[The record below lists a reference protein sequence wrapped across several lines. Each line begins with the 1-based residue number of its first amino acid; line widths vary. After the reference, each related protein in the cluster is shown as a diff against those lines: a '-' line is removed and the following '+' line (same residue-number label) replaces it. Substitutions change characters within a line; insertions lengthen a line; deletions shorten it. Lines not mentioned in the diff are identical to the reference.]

1 MRREPIAAGLRQTQ
15 RHPKAASLLDAG
27 GHGMEGGVSAA
38 DAMAVRDINGP
49 RPGRFPSGN
58 RYRRVPPGG
67 PASPLLAEAMLTSLI
82 AVFLVIATG
91 WFLKVRG
98 IVGPSHWLGVERLT
112 YQVLFPAV
120 VIHTLAVADLSRLP
134 VLAMG
139 LSLVLAILIVAA
151 LLLLSRPMLARAGI
165 DGPAFTS
172 IFQGSVRWNTF
183 VALALA
189 AGLQGR
195 DGTTLMAIA
204 VAAMIPLLNVMCV
217 LVLSRFAHGRPMGP
231 LATVRS
237 IAFNPFIWSSAVGLV
252 LNQCQWMLPTA
263 IVSYLDVMGR
273 AALGVGLLAVG
284 AGLDLRSLARPRT
297 AHLVAVTTKLV
308 VMPLLAWTIARHL
321 GLNGPALTM
330 TVVAASVPTATAA
343 YFLARDLGGDA
354 PLMAEIT
361 TLQTLLA
368 LGTLPL
374 AVLFLG

>member
-1 MRREPIAAGLRQTQ
+1 
-15 RHPKAASLLDAG
+15 
-27 GHGMEGGVSAA
+27 
-38 DAMAVRDINGP
+38 
-49 RPGRFPSGN
+49 
-58 RYRRVPPGG
+58 
-67 PASPLLAEAMLTSLI
+67 MLSSLI

-91 WFLKVRG
+91 WALKARG
-98 IVGPSHWLGVERLT
+98 TVSPAHWLGVERLT

-120 VIHTLAVADLSRLP
+120 VIHTLAVADLGALP
-134 VLAMG
+134 VLEMG
-139 LSLVLAILIVAA
+139 LSLVLAILTVAG
-151 LLLLSRPMLARAGI
+151 LLLACRPLLARAGI

-183 VALALA
+183 IALALA

-204 VAAMIPLLNVMCV
+204 VAAMIPLLNVLCV
-217 LVLSRFAHGRPMGP
+217 VVLARFANGRPMSP
-231 LATVRS
+231 SATVRS
-237 IAFNPFIWSSAVGLV
+237 IVFNPFIWSSAVGLA
-252 LNQCQWMLPTA
+252 LNQMQWMLPAA
-263 IVSYLDVMGR
+263 IVTYLDVMGR

-284 AGLDLRSLARPRT
+284 AGLDLRSLARPRL
-297 AHLVAVTTKLV
+297 AHCIAVGVKLV
-308 VMPLLAWTIARHL
+308 VMPLLAWTIARQF
-321 GLNGPALTM
+321 GLSGPALTM

-368 LGTLPL
+368 LATLPL

>member
-1 MRREPIAAGLRQTQ
+1 MPVVPFGLPPGGSSRSG
-15 RHPKAASLLDAG
+15 ASPSSS
-27 GHGMEGGVSAA
+27 VFFA
-38 DAMAVRDINGP
+38 DAML
-49 RPGRFPSGN
+49 S
-58 RYRRVPPGG
+58 
-67 PASPLLAEAMLTSLI
+67 SLI

-91 WFLKVRG
+91 WVLKVRG
-98 IVGPSHWLGVERLT
+98 TVSPAHWLGVERLT

-120 VIHTLAVADLSRLP
+120 VIHTLAVADLGRLP

-139 LSLVLAILIVAA
+139 MSLVLAILTVAG
-151 LLLLSRPMLARAGI
+151 LLLALRPLLLRAGI
-165 DGPAFTS
+165 GGPAFTS

-183 VALALA
+183 IALALA

-204 VAAMIPLLNVMCV
+204 VASMIPLLNVLCV
-217 LVLSRFAHGRPMGP
+217 VVLARYANGRPMSAS
-231 LATVRS
+231 ATVRS

-252 LNQCQWMLPTA
+252 LNQLQWMLPMAVVT
-263 IVSYLDVMGR
+263 YLDVMGR
-273 AALGVGLLAVG
+273 AALGVGLLVVG
-284 AGLDLRSLARPRT
+284 AGLDLRSLARPRLPH
-297 AHLVAVTTKLV
+297 AIAIGIKLV
-308 VMPLLAWTIARHL
+308 IMPLLAWTFARHL
-321 GLNGPALTM
+321 GLTGPALTM
-330 TVVAASVPTATAA
+330 TVIAASVPTATAA